1 MNLGLL
7 LEGGGMRGVFTA
19 GATDCFLD
27 NGILFPYAI
36 GVSAGASNGLS
47 YASRQRGRARKCD
60 IDILAERSYIGL
72 KFLFSRGC
80 IMDYDFLF
88 GELPKKISPYDMDAY
103 LKSGRFVL
111 VATNCLTGKA
121 AYFDTPRD
129 IDDLLL
135 KCRASCSLPFAC
147 PMVEVGGVPML
158 DGGIA
163 DALPIRRAQSDGY
176 EKCVVV
182 LTRNKGYRKNEK
194 FSHVPRFIYPKYPEL
209 RRALASK
216 NARYN
221 RSLYYIEELERAGK
235 VVVIRPESPLK
246 VNRLERSAK
255 RLEALYRE
263 GYACAERALGRIRE
277 LAASK

>member
-1 MNLGLL
+1 
-7 LEGGGMRGVFTA
+7 MRHRHSVRTQ
-19 GATDCFLD
+19 L
-27 NGILFPYAI
+27 Y
-36 GVSAGASNGLS
+36 
-47 YASRQRGRARKCD
+47 R
-60 IDILAERSYIGL
+60 L

-80 IMDYDFLF
+80 IMDYDFPF
-88 GELPKKISPYDMDAY
+88 RRAAKKIFPYDMDAY

-246 VNRLERSAK
+246 VNPPRAFGETFGGFVPRGIRLRGARLGADNGTCRLRIGGALSFPRSVKSGVGRAFCAREIFCRAAK
-255 RLEALYRE
+255 FRPT
-263 GYACAERALGRIRE
+263 
-277 LAASK
+277 

>member
-7 LEGGGMRGVFTA
+7 LEGGGIRGVFTA

-27 NGILFPYAI
+27 NKIFFPYVI

-60 IDILAERSYIGL
+60 IDILSERNYIGV
-72 KFLFSRGC
+72 KFLFSQGC

-88 GELPKKISPYDMDAY
+88 GELPKKILPYDMGAY

-121 AYFDTPRD
+121 AYFDTPVGS
-129 IDDLLL
+129 DDLLL

-147 PMVEVGGVPML
+147 RMVYVGGVPML

-182 LTRNKGYRKNEK
+182 LTRNKGYRKSEK
-194 FSHVPRFIYPKYPEL
+194 FSRLPGFVYSKYPEL
-209 RRALASK
+209 RKALATK

-221 RSLYYIEELERAGK
+221 ASLSYIEELESAGRA
-235 VVVIRPESPLK
+235 VVIRPESPLK
-246 VNRLERSAK
+246 VNRLERSAE

-263 GYACAERALGRIRE
+263 GYSCAERALGRIRG
-277 LAASK
+277 LASSK